1 MFTEARAV
9 GRQNLRGHLQRHASK
24 GQEPD
29 LGHRPSCSIRKHR
42 KPLLVDLAQRELCR
56 RCQQSPTLTG
66 DFISVESKGLT
77 EAVCLSEIN
86 WAGREDIEWVGRTA
100 W

>member
-1 MFTEARAV
+1 MFFISVEF
-9 GRQNLRGHLQRHASK
+9 RGLSDPVSSLSA
-24 GQEPD
+24 
-29 LGHRPSCSIRKHR
+29 
-42 KPLLVDLAQRELCR
+42 
-56 RCQQSPTLTG
+56 TLTG

-100 W
+100 WRARMVRRAPSFARGAAGRRRKCSDLMNLL